1 MPFNTLLLTEC
12 FLPGQTHYKE
22 SGVEISLQ
30 PESGETVLF
39 FSIDDQSNPN
49 CKFRQLLGIDKD
61 NQNICDLI
69 VFYAKDNQRMI
80 CFVELK
86 GSDLGRAVK
95 QVCNT
100 DKFLRQKL
108 NESSSFSNL
117 TAKAFIKL
125 KGSIPQEHRR
135 YQEELIKHFGD
146 QNFDIGRTTDFGQF
160 LRGIV
165 RQSKGKRKGKRNK
178 TNRK

>member
-1 MPFNTLLLTEC
+1 MPFNILLLTGC

-39 FSIDDQSNPN
+39 FSIDNQSNPN
-49 CKFRQLLGIDKD
+49 CKFRQILGIDKE

-69 VFYAKDNQRMI
+69 VFYAKGDKRII

-86 GSDLGRAVK
+86 GSDLGTAVK

-100 DKFLRQKL
+100 YKCFNNFLNQ
-108 NESSSFSNL
+108 SSSLPYCQNL
-117 TAKAFIKL
+117 IVKAFIKL
-125 KGSIPQEHRR
+125 KGSVPQEHRK
-135 YQEELIKHFGD
+135 YQNELSNHFKA
-146 QNFDIGRTTDFGQF
+146 NNCDISRNTDFGQF
-160 LRGIV
+160 LRGV
-165 RQSKGKRKGKRNK
+165 AYQPKGKRK
-178 TNRK
+178 NR